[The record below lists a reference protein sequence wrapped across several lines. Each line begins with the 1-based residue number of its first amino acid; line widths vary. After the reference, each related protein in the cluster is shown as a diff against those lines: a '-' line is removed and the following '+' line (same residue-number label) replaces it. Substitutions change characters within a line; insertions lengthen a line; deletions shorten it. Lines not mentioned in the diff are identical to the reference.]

1 MTFSS
6 NIVGSAVAL
15 FWFVS
20 TVAQEEPPSSATF
33 GLLFKRLDQN
43 EDGLV
48 IKSELEAQGRKAEWL
63 TSADTDADGAL
74 TMSELASFL
83 RKRKQNPAAAP
94 KALVYDF
101 PKSAPVTEASC
112 RAASEYSADH
122 NGFSTLV
129 MIEGQ
134 IVFEQYDQG
143 WDPAKANR
151 LASGTK
157 SFSGVLLAVAVKDG
171 LLTLDDPVSETIEE
185 WQGREGLES
194 ITIRQLLSLTS
205 GMNPGE
211 VGVVPTY
218 KTAVVFGKGEKFE
231 AEPGAKFAYGPRPF
245 QIFGEIITRKLV
257 ASSDLGFP
265 DPLAY
270 LESRV
275 LDPIEMTY
283 AHWRRDENGMP
294 KLPSGA
300 FLTAREWAKFGE
312 LLRNEGKHVGE
323 LLFDQ
328 ETFHQCLKGS
338 ETFPGYGLTFWLL
351 DAQPSRLEGR
361 PWLKGGYMA
370 AGAGKQRL
378 YVLPAAGAVVVRQ
391 GESKKDFDDIKML
404 DRLLNAT
411 APSELKETKEGHPKA
426 NEPVKEEKDSDFIG
440 MLVEGGDALAKKRGL
455 TSRIIEID
463 GEMRLVTTD
472 YREDRVNFTISD
484 GKIIKVTRG

>member
-20 TVAQEEPPSSATF
+20 AVAQEEPPSSAALSLF
-33 GLLFKRLDQN
+33 FKRLDQN

-48 IKSELEAQGRKAEWL
+48 IKSELEAQGRKTELL
-63 TSADTDADGAL
+63 TSADTDSDGAL
-74 TMSELASFL
+74 TRGELASFFK
-83 RKRKQNPAAAP
+83 RRKQNAAAAAE
-94 KALVYDF
+94 ALVYDF
-101 PKSAPVTEASC
+101 PKGAPVTEASC
-112 RAASEYSADH
+112 RAASEYSAEQ

-134 IVFEQYDQG
+134 LVFEQYDQG
-143 WDPAKANR
+143 WDPAKSNR

-157 SFSGVLLAVAVKDG
+157 SFSGVILAVAVKDG
-171 LLTLDDPVSETIEE
+171 LLTLDDRVSETIEE

-211 VGVVPTY
+211 VGVVPSY
-218 KTAVVFGKGEKFE
+218 ESAVVFGKDEKFE

-245 QIFGEIITRKLV
+245 QIFGEIVTRKLV
-257 ASSDLGFP
+257 ASDELEFP

-270 LESRV
+270 LENRV

-300 FLTAREWAKFGE
+300 FFTAREWAKFGE
-312 LLRNEGKHVGE
+312 LLRNEGLHDGE
-323 LLFDQ
+323 VLFDQ
-328 ETFHQCLKGS
+328 ETFRQCLEGS
-338 ETFPGYGLTFWLL
+338 ETFRGYGLTFWLL
-351 DAQPSRLEGR
+351 DAQPSRLAGR
-361 PWLKGGYMA
+361 PWLKGGFMA

-391 GESKKDFDDIKML
+391 GESKKDFEDIKML
-404 DRLLNAT
+404 DRLLDT
-411 APSELKETKEGHPKA
+411 SAPSEQKETTKKHLKT
-426 NEPVKEEKDSDFIG
+426 NEPAKEEKDSDFIG
-440 MLVEGGDALAKKRGL
+440 MLVEDGDALAKKRGL
-455 TSRIIEID
+455 ISRIIEID
-463 GEMRLVTTD
+463 GETRWVTTD

-484 GKIIKVTRG
+484 STIIKVTRG